1 METQR
6 WIDEKEVSK
15 ITGIAVQT
23 LRNWRFQQKGPPYCK
38 LGRMVRYGFDDLNRF
53 MEENKINVS

>member
-15 ITGIAVQT
+15 VTGIAVQT
-23 LRNWRFQQKGPPYCK
+23 LRNWRFQRTGPPYCK
-38 LGRMVRYGFDDLNRF
+38 LGRMVRYGVADLICF
-53 MEENKINVS
+53 MEENKINAS

>member
-6 WIDEKEVSK
+6 WIDEKEVAK

-23 LRNWRFQQKGPPYCK
+23 LRNWRFQQTGPSYFK
-38 LGRMVRYGFDDLNRF
+38 LGRMVRYYVDDLIRF
-53 MEENKINVS
+53 MEEKKINVS